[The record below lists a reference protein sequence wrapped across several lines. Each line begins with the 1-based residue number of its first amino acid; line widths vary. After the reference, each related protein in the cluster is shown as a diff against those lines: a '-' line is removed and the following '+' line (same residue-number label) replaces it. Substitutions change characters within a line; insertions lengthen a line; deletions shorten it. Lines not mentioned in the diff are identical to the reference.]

1 MNRNYAVF
9 LLFELSTDKTEN
21 NMSNIDTLIQEA
33 QLLGIDISQNS
44 SEQIQELIR
53 LYNVCCRLHYEP
65 TIAERNNME
74 IMNNLIQTRY
84 QILKTEYQELVNC
97 AAQFNLNVE
106 EKKLNMSHIKVLLD
120 LHHQLQSHN
129 VSIIEDQKYN
139 VKYLENCLK
148 EHLQQEELTN
158 FGIDYKELSNE
169 AITNLWK
176 LVKEATE
183 LNIHIT
189 DEDRNDVSLLQQKI
203 NEYRSEKEKLLNIA
217 KQWYLDL
224 EDYDVSEIEEIID
237 CNKIVDEY
245 EITMTIEERKN
256 VIVLRDVVDTIAKA
270 VSLNTIIVPNDLN
283 QTKEYIFRQ
292 IEVQERENELRREK
306 NEKLILVDI
315 LMQNGLHFYVYLVKI
330 VVIYVIHLNLSKR

>member
-1 MNRNYAVF
+1 
-9 LLFELSTDKTEN
+9 
-21 NMSNIDTLIQEA
+21 MSNIDTLIQEA

-44 SEQIQELIR
+44 SEQVQERIR

-129 VSIIEDQKYN
+129 VPIIEDQKYN

-158 FGIDYKELSNE
+158 YGVFNG
-169 AITNLWK
+169 
-176 LVKEATE
+176 
-183 LNIHIT
+183 
-189 DEDRNDVSLLQQKI
+189 
-203 NEYRSEKEKLLNIA
+203 
-217 KQWYLDL
+217 
-224 EDYDVSEIEEIID
+224 
-237 CNKIVDEY
+237 
-245 EITMTIEERKN
+245 KN
-256 VIVLRDVVDTIAKA
+256 TWEVNHFIKHLK
-270 VSLNTIIVPNDLN
+270 
-283 QTKEYIFRQ
+283 YI
-292 IEVQERENELRREK
+292 K
-306 NEKLILVDI
+306 
-315 LMQNGLHFYVYLVKI
+315 HFK
-330 VVIYVIHLNLSKR
+330 